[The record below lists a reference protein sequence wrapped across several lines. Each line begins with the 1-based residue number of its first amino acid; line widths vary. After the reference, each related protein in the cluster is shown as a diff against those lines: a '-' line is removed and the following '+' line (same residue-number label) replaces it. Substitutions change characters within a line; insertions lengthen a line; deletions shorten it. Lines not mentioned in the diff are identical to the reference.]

1 MYQKQPKPTPTVLI
15 REHYT
20 GDLFKETEP
29 VGLSSKPGV
38 VLATQE
44 HYAPNY
50 LSIPGDRWVS
60 SEGATL
66 TCEELF
72 DALTNKSEPCKVIHL
87 SDYDFQDMYDVDRDQ
102 EFDDLTAAYAN
113 LAMVIE
119 KTKVDVYDPT
129 DHEYKQMRYGDL
141 LVPGSVV
148 KFKDSTY
155 FFSIEFGTALV
166 EGAWTDNESRYC
178 STQEFLLY
186 VLNEGGSI
194 ELTYTV

>member
-1 MYQKQPKPTPTVLI
+1 MITS

-20 GDLFKETEP
+20 GRLFTITDP
-29 VGLSSKPGV
+29 IDLSSKPGV
-38 VLATQE
+38 VLASVA
-44 HYAPNY
+44 HYEPNY
-50 LSIPGDRWVS
+50 MSIPGGRWVS

-72 DALTNKSEPCKVIHL
+72 AVLTNQPEHEPCKLIQL
-87 SDYDFQDMYDVDRDQ
+87 SDYDFQNMYDIDRDQ
-102 EFDDLTAAYAN
+102 EFDELTAAYVN
-113 LAMVIE
+113 LAMVVE

-155 FFSIEFGTALV
+155 FFSIEFGTVLV
-166 EGAWTDNESRYC
+166 EGAWTDNESWSR
-178 STQEFLLY
+178 STQEFLFY
-186 VLNEGGSI
+186 VLNEGGPI